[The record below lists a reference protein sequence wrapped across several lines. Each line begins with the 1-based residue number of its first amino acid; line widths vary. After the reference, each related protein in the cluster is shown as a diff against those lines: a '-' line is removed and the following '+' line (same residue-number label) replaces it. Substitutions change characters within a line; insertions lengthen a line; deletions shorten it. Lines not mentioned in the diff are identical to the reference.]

1 MLRAKGTEMVPAT
14 ETKARPR
21 QKPLPAPNRDLYQL
35 AGTMKVDDPS
45 IVKQVCGVVVA
56 SLALRGIEG

>member
-1 MLRAKGTEMVPAT
+1 MVPAT